1 MKRRLSAK
9 TIFLY
14 VTYVAVS
21 VSSGGVFGG
30 AISFGLFVGALY
42 SANPIIA
49 SVVYLASSA
58 AYGLDSLLQA
68 GVRAAVM
75 LLFWGIHLLAKRK
88 IGKLNLL
95 LYLVV
100 ANVFYCVYKF
110 VDYFTL
116 FDRILYC
123 VAGIAFAY
131 ISIYVFRAVFV
142 RGLCYRPALDER
154 VCIALFAATVS
165 YCLSQLSFWGVEPVY
180 CVASFA
186 ILFCSVCFGE
196 ETALVSAI
204 LFGMGNILATGT
216 YDCCVYCVIAALSVI
231 TVNRV
236 SRYLSSVAVLVV
248 DVLMTYLMGLHGQAE
263 MLGIVPSFVSALV
276 FAVIPTS
283 VYNYVRDYSSGNAD
297 RYLGKSVAKKIGDT
311 VSRRLYRLSDI
322 FLSMKNAF
330 YTMSAGRVTAAQAEA
345 SIVKQCSETVCRD
358 CSERSKCWRQE
369 LVSTEQSL
377 LKLTSCAVKRGK
389 STILDVPQTLSVKC
403 DRVSAILQEVNAEA
417 ANFREYAERTE
428 QSDNGKTLLGEQM
441 GGVSDLL
448 MRLASDCKNNT
459 FYNRDK
465 EKELVER
472 LVFHNIMCVGA
483 TVAQQADKLMVVAT
497 VAKKDVDNAAIEKIV
512 SALVKQNMAVDKV
525 ENTDSVSW
533 DNVYLSVKPRFN
545 VTFGVSSVAKDG
557 NEISGDTHSVL
568 RTDNGKCIVALCDG
582 MGSGDKA
589 EQMSA
594 TSIGLVESFYRAG
607 FDSDVI
613 LSCVNKLLTTSGNEV
628 FCAVDIVAIDLYDGL
643 TDFIKL
649 GASVGLVKC
658 QDKVEIVAGSSLPL
672 GVLDEMK
679 PSVTKKALTV
689 GDVIVLMSDGVADC
703 FKDPEAIAGVFSNVS
718 LNVPQSIA
726 EVILNKALK
735 LVGNKARD
743 DMTVLVAK
751 IS

>member
-9 TIFLY
+9 TVLLY
-14 VTYVAVS
+14 VTYVAAAVC
-21 VSSGGVFGG
+21 SGGTFGG

-49 SVVYLASSA
+49 TVIYLASSV
-58 AYGLDSLLQA
+58 AYGLDSLMHA

-75 LLFWGIHLLAKRK
+75 MLFWGIHLLAKRK

-95 LYLVV
+95 LYLVI
-100 ANVFYCVYKF
+100 ANVFYCVF
-110 VDYFTL
+110 RFGDYFTL
-116 FDRILYC
+116 FDRILYS

-131 ISIYVFRAVFV
+131 VSIYVFRAVFV

-154 VCIALFAATVS
+154 VCIALFTATVS
-165 YCLSQLSFWGVEPVY
+165 YCLSKLSFWGVEPVY
-180 CVASFA
+180 LVATFA
-186 ILFCSVCFGE
+186 VLFCSVCFGE
-196 ETALVSAI
+196 ETALVAAV
-204 LFGMGNILATGT
+204 LFGIGNILATGA
-216 YDCCVYCVIAALSVI
+216 YDCCAYCVIAALAVI

-248 DVLMTYLMGLHGQAE
+248 DVLMTYLLELHGSS
-263 MLGIVPSFVSALV
+263 MLGIVSSFAAALI

-283 VYNYVRDYSSGNAD
+283 VYSYVRDYSSGNAD

-330 YTMSAGRVTAAQAEA
+330 YTMSAGRVTSEQAEV

-377 LKLTSCAVKRGK
+377 LKLTACAVKRGK
-389 STILDVPQTLSVKC
+389 CTILDVPQTLSVKC
-403 DRVSAILQEVNAEA
+403 DRVSSILQEVNAEA
-417 ANFREYAERTE
+417 ATYREYAERTE
-428 QSDNGKTLLGEQM
+428 QADNGKTLLGEQM

-448 MRLASDCKNNT
+448 MQLALDCKNNT

-465 EKELVER
+465 ERELVER

-557 NEISGDTHSVL
+557 NEVSGDTHSVL

-594 TSIGLVESFYRAG
+594 TAIGLVESFYRAG

-658 QDKVEIVAGSSLPL
+658 QDKVEIIAGSSLPL
-672 GVLDEMK
+672 GVLDEMT
-679 PSVTKKALTV
+679 PSVTKKALAV

-703 FKDPEAIAGVFSNVS
+703 FKDPEAVADVFSNVS

-735 LVGNKARD
+735 LVGSKPKD

>member
-1 MKRRLSAK
+1 
-9 TIFLY
+9 
-14 VTYVAVS
+14 
-21 VSSGGVFGG
+21 
-30 AISFGLFVGALY
+30 
-42 SANPIIA
+42 
-49 SVVYLASSA
+49 
-58 AYGLDSLLQA
+58 
-68 GVRAAVM
+68 
-75 LLFWGIHLLAKRK
+75 
-88 IGKLNLL
+88 
-95 LYLVV
+95 
-100 ANVFYCVYKF
+100 
-110 VDYFTL
+110 
-116 FDRILYC
+116 
-123 VAGIAFAY
+123 
-131 ISIYVFRAVFV
+131 
-142 RGLCYRPALDER
+142 
-154 VCIALFAATVS
+154 
-165 YCLSQLSFWGVEPVY
+165 
-180 CVASFA
+180 
-186 ILFCSVCFGE
+186 
-196 ETALVSAI
+196 
-204 LFGMGNILATGT
+204 
-216 YDCCVYCVIAALSVI
+216 
-231 TVNRV
+231 
-236 SRYLSSVAVLVV
+236 
-248 DVLMTYLMGLHGQAE
+248 
-263 MLGIVPSFVSALV
+263 
-276 FAVIPTS
+276 
-283 VYNYVRDYSSGNAD
+283 
-297 RYLGKSVAKKIGDT
+297 
-311 VSRRLYRLSDI
+311 
-322 FLSMKNAF
+322 
-330 YTMSAGRVTAAQAEA
+330 
-345 SIVKQCSETVCRD
+345 
-358 CSERSKCWRQE
+358 
-369 LVSTEQSL
+369 
-377 LKLTSCAVKRGK
+377 
-389 STILDVPQTLSVKC
+389 
-403 DRVSAILQEVNAEA
+403 
-417 ANFREYAERTE
+417 
-428 QSDNGKTLLGEQM
+428 
-441 GGVSDLL
+441 
-448 MRLASDCKNNT
+448 
-459 FYNRDK
+459 
-465 EKELVER
+465 
-472 LVFHNIMCVGA
+472 MCVGA

-672 GVLDEMK
+672 GGLDEMK

>member
-1 MKRRLSAK
+1 MK
-9 TIFLY
+9 
-14 VTYVAVS
+14 
-21 VSSGGVFGG
+21 
-30 AISFGLFVGALY
+30 
-42 SANPIIA
+42 
-49 SVVYLASSA
+49 
-58 AYGLDSLLQA
+58 
-68 GVRAAVM
+68 
-75 LLFWGIHLLAKRK
+75 
-88 IGKLNLL
+88 
-95 LYLVV
+95 
-100 ANVFYCVYKF
+100 
-110 VDYFTL
+110 
-116 FDRILYC
+116 
-123 VAGIAFAY
+123 
-131 ISIYVFRAVFV
+131 
-142 RGLCYRPALDER
+142 
-154 VCIALFAATVS
+154 
-165 YCLSQLSFWGVEPVY
+165 
-180 CVASFA
+180 
-186 ILFCSVCFGE
+186 
-196 ETALVSAI
+196 
-204 LFGMGNILATGT
+204 
-216 YDCCVYCVIAALSVI
+216 
-231 TVNRV
+231 
-236 SRYLSSVAVLVV
+236 
-248 DVLMTYLMGLHGQAE
+248 
-263 MLGIVPSFVSALV
+263 LGIVGLPNV
-276 FAVIPTS
+276 
-283 VYNYVRDYSSGNAD
+283 
-297 RYLGKSVAKKIGDT
+297 
-311 VSRRLYRLSDI
+311 
-322 FLSMKNAF
+322 
-330 YTMSAGRVTAAQAEA
+330 
-345 SIVKQCSETVCRD
+345 
-358 CSERSKCWRQE
+358 
-369 LVSTEQSL
+369 
-377 LKLTSCAVKRGK
+377 GK
-389 STILDVPQTLSVKC
+389 STLFNSLTKAGAESANYPFCTIDPNIGIVPVPDERLGVLAKMHKSAKIVPAAIEFVDIAGLVKGASKGEGLGNQFLSNIREVDAIIHVVRCFEDSNIVHVDGSIDPLRDIETINLELLFSDLEILERRLAKLVKSVKG
-403 DRVSAILQEVNAEA
+403 D
-417 ANFREYAERTE
+417 
-428 QSDNGKTLLGEQM
+428 KTQ
-441 GGVSDLL
+441 V
-448 MRLASDCKNNT
+448 
-459 FYNRDK
+459 K